1 MSDNQK
7 QAHDFAI
14 SVLNDYLSKNN
25 LTNNLTEISK
35 LTSNDSDLF
44 NIYYFSYYGFL
55 HSLKCHQKK
64 NLKEHLNL
72 LAEKLRLK

>member
-1 MSDNQK
+1 MSDDQK

-35 LTSNDSDLF
+35 LTSNDSDSF

-55 HSLKCHQKK
+55 HSLKCCLFYTYPSARDAH
-64 NLKEHLNL
+64 ESRV
-72 LAEKLRLK
+72 AC